1 MALPKQV
8 EAALAAADATLAAAN
23 GTNQDTAVLEATPAQ
38 DDQPQPDPF
47 QQAPQLEAAPET
59 PPATAEKP
67 DAWEQRYRVLQGK
80 YDAEVPRLHHQVR
93 DLQTDLRAAIERMDA
108 ASKAK
113 ESVPEQPQVA
123 DPRDVENFGAD
134 LVDMVSRVASQAI
147 GRASQVLDAKIAQ
160 FESQIA
166 QLSDAMKGT
175 TQQVAVTA
183 EQSFFDRVT
192 KLVPTWE
199 QTNADPSFLA
209 WLAEVDPVY
218 GMNRQAALDR
228 ARSEL
233 NAEQA
238 AAVFNAYLGPKKA
251 APKGP
256 DPLDKHVS
264 PRSASTAAPAP
275 ITDKPVITQAQVTAF
290 YDAERRG
297 AYRGN
302 EAEFLR
308 LEGIINAALAE
319 GRII

>member
-1 MALPKQV
+1 MGLPKQV
-8 EAALAAADATLAAAN
+8 QAALDAADLALAEAN
-23 GTNQDTAVLEATPAQ
+23 GEPPTSQDQAEPVQ
-38 DDQPQPDPF
+38 DVADPF
-47 QQAPQLEAAPET
+47 ASQSNPEPQVSVEET
-59 PPATAEKP
+59 PPAPQPKDDVWQARYLSLKGIFEKEVP
-67 DAWEQRYRVLQGK
+67 QLQHQVKVLQS
-80 YDAEVPRLHHQVR
+80 DLSTAVERLNRASEQKE
-93 DLQTDLRAAIERMDA
+93 QT
-108 ASKAK
+108 
-113 ESVPEQPQVA
+113 PEQPQVA